1 MARIAIIPARGGS
14 KRLPRKNVL
23 PVDGRPMLG
32 WPIEA
37 ARKTGLFERIVVS
50 TEDSEI
56 AAAAREAGA
65 EVLARPDELAGDRA
79 TVVQVCLHVLDA
91 IPAVTFCCIYATAA
105 LVKPETIVAAHE
117 TLDRA
122 PAADYVMGVSGYNYP
137 PVQALRADAHG
148 FLSHMWPEYR
158 ARQSQ
163 TYPELCVS
171 NGTFVWARTA
181 AFRRDQLFY
190 GERLRGY
197 RVPDAEVLDIDTRE
211 DYEELLARASTHG

>member
-23 PVDGRPMLG
+23 PVGRRPMLA

-37 ARKTGLFERIVVS
+37 ARNTGLFERIVVS

-65 EVLARPDELAGDRA
+65 QVLTRPDELAADRA

-91 IPAVTFCCIYATAA
+91 VAAQTFCCIYATAA
-105 LVKPETIVAAHE
+105 LLKPETIVAAHVA
-117 TLDRA
+117 LDRE
-122 PAADYVMGVSGYNYP
+122 PEADYVMGVSGYNYP
-137 PVQALRADAHG
+137 PVQALRADADG

-181 AFRRDQLFY
+181 AFRRDQIFY
-190 GERLRGY
+190 GRRLRGY
-197 RVPDAEVLDIDTRE
+197 RVPEGEVLDIDTRE
-211 DYEELLARASTHG
+211 DYEALLTRAGARP